1 MKDWRRE
8 RNNNGEEQFVLV
20 KSNSFS
26 RVKQL
31 KRNNGNSVN
40 ILSGEGD
47 LCIF

>member
-1 MKDWRRE
+1 MGK
-8 RNNNGEEQFVLV
+8 EEFVLV

-26 RVKQL
+26 RVKHL

-40 ILSGEGD
+40 MLSGQGD